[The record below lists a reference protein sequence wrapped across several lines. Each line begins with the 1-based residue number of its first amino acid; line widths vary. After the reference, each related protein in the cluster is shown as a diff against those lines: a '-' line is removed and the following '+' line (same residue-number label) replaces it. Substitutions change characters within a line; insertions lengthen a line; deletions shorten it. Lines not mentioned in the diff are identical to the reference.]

1 MEQRRQR
8 LGFSWRY
15 PVLSGAVLLL
25 SATPAFAYI
34 GPGGGLSAL
43 GAVLALFAAVAL
55 AVVGFVWFPIKRMRA
70 ARQKARQQ
78 QGDTSGN
85 PGAASR

>member
-1 MEQRRQR
+1 MEQRWKK
-8 LGFSWRY
+8 LDLTWRY
-15 PVLSGAVLLL
+15 PVLSGALLL
-25 SATPAFAYI
+25 FSTTPAFAYI

-43 GAVLALFAAVAL
+43 GAILALFAAAAL

-78 QGDTSGN
+78 HGSVSDH
-85 PGAASR
+85 PGTADR

>member
-1 MEQRRQR
+1 MEQRRKR
-8 LGFSWRY
+8 FGYFWRY
-15 PVLSGAVLLL
+15 PALGGTVLLL

-43 GAVLALFAAVAL
+43 GAILALFAAVAL

-70 ARQKARQQ
+70 ARQKAREQH
-78 QGDTSGN
+78 GNTSGN